1 VRSYVNS
8 LNFTDG
14 VSRQPDFRYIR
25 VARKRICKMIV
36 RKKSRIIPVAFL
48 ILISIVLGGCSKKP
62 EPDVVKTGNVNQ
74 APTASNN
81 NSIPANNNV
90 SANPPNTQAASNNTP
105 TTIVNKDKKPLPPV
119 KDPTPQISGGGGD
132 FALFTEARAAISS
145 DQELLNTVI
154 IEIKEGNVTLT
165 GSVSSA
171 AQKTKAGQLV
181 QSVKGIKS
189 VKNNLRVAS

>member
-1 VRSYVNS
+1 
-8 LNFTDG
+8 
-14 VSRQPDFRYIR
+14 
-25 VARKRICKMIV
+25 MIV